1 MTPLDFVLWL
11 NGVLDATGDDQPTA
25 AQMAKIKE
33 KLAETVGPIIAS
45 KLLDRADQFAR
56 EEERTN
62 MTQTQPLDLMR
73 LKYEEYARMYAR
85 RAAFP
90 GYGANAIYAT
100 ATTNTKGTL

>member
-11 NGVLDATGDDQPTA
+11 NGVLDATGDDPPTA

-45 KLLDRADQFAR
+45 KLLDRADQLSR

-62 MTQTQPLDLMR
+62 MAQTQSLNLMR
-73 LKYEEYARMYAR
+73 LKYGEYVRMYER

-90 GYGANAIYAT
+90 SYGLYPISTT
-100 ATTNTKGTL
+100 ANTKGTL

>member
-11 NGVLDATGDDQPTA
+11 NGVLDATGDDSPTA

-33 KLAETVGPIIAS
+33 KLAETVGPIVAS
-45 KLLDRADQFAR
+45 KLLDRADQLAR

-62 MTQTQPLDLMR
+62 MTAVQALGLMR
-73 LKYEEYARMYAR
+73 LKQEEYARMYVQ
-85 RAAFP
+85 RALVP
-90 GYGANAIYAT
+90 NYAASQIF

>member
-25 AQMAKIKE
+25 VQMSKIKE

-45 KLLDRADQFAR
+45 KLLDRADQLSR
-56 EEERTN
+56 EEERAN
-62 MTQTQPLDLMR
+62 ISAAQALNLMR
-73 LKYEEYARMYAR
+73 LKHEEYECMYSQ

-90 GYGANAIYAT
+90 SYYVNPIS
-100 ATTNTKGTL
+100 ATTNIKGTL

>member
-25 AQMAKIKE
+25 VQMSKIKE

-45 KLLDRADQFAR
+45 KLLDRADQLSR
-56 EEERTN
+56 EEERAN
-62 MTQTQPLDLMR
+62 IGAAQALNLMR
-73 LKYEEYARMYAR
+73 LKQEEYERMYEQ

-90 GYGANAIYAT
+90 SYGIRPIYAT